1 MAQNGIDVPNFN
13 AKENDMIPIEL
24 QLGKHLTL
32 RLCQTKKFKTEM
44 LSLSAV
50 MPICE
55 QKPYMTS
62 LLLSVLLRGTKSYP
76 DISALN
82 RRLDYLYG
90 TELSVRNFY
99 RGDAQVFGLCANVLG
114 KEYLPEDAPERET
127 LLCDVVKIM
136 KEVFFEPALDENGL
150 LRSHYVESEKQ
161 LQCDAIR
168 AKKNHPQSYAMDR
181 CRKLM
186 FENEPCG
193 TPLCGT
199 EEEVMAVTA
208 QELTAYWKEFYHN
221 LSLHAFYV
229 GASDTDNVIAA
240 LANGWGMEEVVAKPI
255 KKNTATIPL
264 TDVANILHREEEL
277 RICEDLPVHQSAL
290 VIGLRTSAAVQDE
303 DFFATVLYNELLGSS
318 SPVSKLFVNVR
329 EKLGLCYSCFST
341 YNAYKA
347 ALTVCCSL
355 EDERREEAEA
365 EIRRQLA
372 ALAAGDISDEE
383 WQAAQQFIAN
393 SYRQLSDS
401 PSAMEVYY
409 LGRALAG
416 VSVSPEEG
424 SARIAALKKEDV
436 VRVAQQMRIDTVFVL
451 HPTGGGEERSD
462 DEN

>member
-1 MAQNGIDVPNFN
+1 
-13 AKENDMIPIEL
+13 MIPIEL
-24 QLGKHLTL
+24 QLGNHLTL
-32 RLCQTKKFKTEM
+32 RLCQTEKFKTEM

-50 MPICE
+50 IPICE

-62 LLLSVLLRGTKSYP
+62 LLLSVLLRGTKSYT

-114 KEYLPEDAPERET
+114 KEYLPEGAPERET

-136 KEVFFEPALDENGL
+136 NEVFFYPALDENGL

-168 AKKNHPQSYAMDR
+168 AKKNHSQSYAMDR
-181 CRKLM
+181 CRALM
-186 FENEPCG
+186 FEKEPCG
-193 TPLCGT
+193 TPLYGT

-208 QELTAYWKEFYHN
+208 EELTAYWKNLYQN

-229 GASDTDNVIAA
+229 GASNTDSVMDA
-240 LANGWGMEEVVAKPI
+240 LKKGLEIDEITAEPI
-255 KKNTATIPL
+255 QKNTATIPL
-264 TDVANILHREEEL
+264 TDVASILPRVEES
-277 RICEDLPVHQSAL
+277 RVCEDLPVHQSAL
-290 VIGLRTSAAVQDE
+290 VIGLRTPAAVQDE

-355 EDERREEAEA
+355 ENDRREEAEA

-372 ALAAGDISDEE
+372 ALAAGDISDDE

-424 SARIAALKKEDV
+424 SARIASLQKEDV
-436 VRVAQQMRIDTVFVL
+436 VRVAQQMKIDTVFVL
-451 HPTGGGEERSD
+451 HPTGVGEERSD
-462 DEN
+462 EEN

>member
-1 MAQNGIDVPNFN
+1 
-13 AKENDMIPIEL
+13 MIPIEL
-24 QLGKHLTL
+24 QLSQNVTL

-82 RRLDYLYG
+82 RRLDYLFG

-114 KEYLPEDAPERET
+114 EEYLPDDALERET
-127 LLCDVVKIM
+127 LLCDVVEIM
-136 KEVFFEPALDENGL
+136 REVFFSPALDENGL
-150 LRSHYVESEKQ
+150 LRAHYVESEKQ
-161 LQCDAIR
+161 LQRDAIR

-186 FENEPCG
+186 FDSEPCG
-193 TPLCGT
+193 IPLYGT
-199 EEEVMAVTA
+199 EEEVMAVTPE
-208 QELTAYWKEFYHN
+208 ELTAYWKELYQN

-229 GASDTDNVIAA
+229 GASNTESVVAA
-240 LANGWGMEEVVAKPI
+240 LEKGLGVEEITAEPI
-255 KKNTATIPL
+255 EKNSPTIPL
-264 TDVANILHREEEL
+264 TDVASIPHREDEQ
-277 RICEDLPVHQSAL
+277 RVCEDLPVQQSAL
-290 VIGLRTSAAVQDE
+290 VIGLRTPAAVQDE
-303 DFFATVLYNELLGSS
+303 DFFATALYNELLGSS

-347 ALTVCCSL
+347 ALTICCSL
-355 EDERREEAEA
+355 EDDHREEAET

-372 ALAAGDISDEE
+372 ALAAGDISDSE
-383 WQAAQQFIAN
+383 WLAAQQSMAN
-393 SYRQLSDS
+393 AYRQLSDS

-416 VSVSPEEG
+416 VSISPEEG
-424 SARIAALKKEDV
+424 SARIASLRREDV

-462 DEN
+462 E

>member
-1 MAQNGIDVPNFN
+1 
-13 AKENDMIPIEL
+13 MIPIEL
-24 QLGKHLTL
+24 QLGSNLTL
-32 RLCQTKKFKTEM
+32 RLCQTEKFKTEM
-44 LSLSAV
+44 LSISAV
-50 MPICE
+50 IPICE

-62 LLLSVLLRGTKSYP
+62 LLLSVLLRGTKNYP

-114 KEYLPEDAPERET
+114 KEYLPEGAPERKT
-127 LLCDVVKIM
+127 LLGDVVEIM
-136 KEVFFEPALDENGL
+136 QEVFFHPALDENGL
-150 LRSHYVESEKQ
+150 LRAHYVESEKQ

-186 FENEPCG
+186 FDREPCG
-193 TPLCGT
+193 ASLYGT
-199 EEEVMAVTA
+199 EEEVMAVTPE
-208 QELTAYWKEFYHN
+208 ELTAYWKELYQN

-229 GASDTDNVIAA
+229 GASDTDDVIAA
-240 LANGWGMEEVVAKPI
+240 LQKGLGREQLAAQPI
-255 KKNTATIPL
+255 EKNTAAIPL
-264 TDVANILHREEEL
+264 TDVASILHRKKEQ
-277 RICEDLPVHQSAL
+277 RVCEDLPVHQSAL
-290 VIGLRTSAAVQDE
+290 VIGLRTPAAVQDE
-303 DFFATVLYNELLGSS
+303 DFFAMMLYNELLGSS

-347 ALTVCCSL
+347 ALTICCSL
-355 EDERREEAEA
+355 EDDRREEAEA

-372 ALAAGDISDEE
+372 ALAAGDISDAE

-424 SARIAALKKEDV
+424 SARIAALTREDV
-436 VRVAQQMRIDTVFVL
+436 VRVAQQLKIDTVFVL
-451 HPTGGGEERSD
+451 HPTGGGEEGSD
-462 DEN
+462 EEN